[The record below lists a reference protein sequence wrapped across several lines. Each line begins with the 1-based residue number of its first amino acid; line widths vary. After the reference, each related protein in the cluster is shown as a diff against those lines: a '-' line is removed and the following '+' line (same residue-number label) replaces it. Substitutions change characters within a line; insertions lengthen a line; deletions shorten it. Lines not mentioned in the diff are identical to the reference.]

1 MSKNT
6 IPNIWTAQEKVLHL
20 YKLISVGACIFA
32 AAMGV
37 ALIVSHFKNPFV
49 VVAKNHELDFYPTER
64 LAVPLEKTEVEQFTK
79 QFLVSLYVWSEF
91 NGDRIAKSI
100 SPFTEGSL
108 TDKVIGTQSQKYLKE
123 LGGKKL
129 SQSLAFV
136 EVSVLLDRVICKF
149 DRILKIEGI
158 PLVIPTEVTL
168 AFVRGDQTVSNPM
181 GIYIGG
187 IKESENAK

>member
-20 YKLISVGACIFA
+20 YKLISVFACVFA
-32 AAMGV
+32 TAMGT
-37 ALIVSHFKNPFV
+37 ALIISQFKNPFV
-49 VVAKNHELDFYPTER
+49 IVAKNHEVEFYPTER
-64 LAVPLEKTEVEQFTK
+64 LAVPMEKVEVEKFTK
-79 QFLVSLYVWSEF
+79 QFLASLYVWSEF
-91 NGDRIAKSI
+91 SSDKITRAI
-100 SPFTEGSL
+100 SPFTEGTLS
-108 TDKVIGTQSQKYLKE
+108 DKVVGTQSQKYLKE

-136 EVSVLLDRVICKF
+136 EVSVLSDRVICKF

-168 AFVRGDQTVSNPM
+168 ALTRGDQTIFNPM
-181 GIYIGG
+181 GIYVGG
-187 IKESENAK
+187 IKESDNAK

>member
-20 YKLISVGACIFA
+20 YKLISVAACIFA
-32 AAMGV
+32 TAMGI
-37 ALIVSHFKNPFV
+37 ALIVSQFKNPIV
-49 VVAKNHELDFYPTER
+49 VVAKNQEVEFYPTAR
-64 LAVPLEKTEVEQFTK
+64 IAVPLEKAEIEQFTK
-79 QFLVSLYVWSEF
+79 QFLASLYVWSEF

-100 SPFTEGSL
+100 SPFTEGTLSE
-108 TDKVIGTQSQKYLKE
+108 KVIGTQSQKYLKE

-136 EVSVLLDRVICKF
+136 EVSMLPDRVICKF

-168 AFVRGDQTVSNPM
+168 ALVQGDQTVFNPM
-181 GIYIGG
+181 GIYVGG
-187 IKESENAK
+187 IKESENGK

>member
-6 IPNIWTAQEKVLHL
+6 VPNIWTAQEKVLHL
-20 YKLISVGACIFA
+20 YKLISVGACLFA
-32 AAMGV
+32 TSMG
-37 ALIVSHFKNPFV
+37 ATLIISQFKNPFV
-49 VVAKNHELDFYPTER
+49 AIAKNHAVEFYPTER
-64 LAVPLEKTEVEQFTK
+64 LPIAMEKAEVEQFTK

-91 NGDRIAKSI
+91 NGDKIAKSI
-100 SPFTEGSL
+100 SPFTEGTLS
-108 TDKVIGTQSQKYLKE
+108 DKVIGTQSQKYLKE
-123 LGGKKL
+123 LSGKRL

-136 EVSVLLDRVICKF
+136 EVSVLPDRVICKF

-168 AFVRGDQTVSNPM
+168 ALVRGDQTVFNPM
-181 GIYIGG
+181 GIYVGG

>member
-20 YKLISVGACIFA
+20 YKLISLTACVFA
-32 AAMGV
+32 TSMGI

-49 VVAKNHELDFYPTER
+49 VVAKNHDVEFYPTQSI
-64 LAVPLEKTEVEQFTK
+64 AVPLEKAEVVQFTK
-79 QFLVSLYVWSEF
+79 QFLVSLYVWNEF
-91 NGDRIAKSI
+91 NAEKIARSI
-100 SPFTEGSL
+100 SPFTEGVL
-108 TDKVIGTQSQKYLKE
+108 ADKVIGTQSQKYLKE
-123 LGGKKL
+123 LGGKHL
-129 SQSLAFV
+129 AQSLAFV
-136 EVSVLLDRVICKF
+136 DVSVLDDRVICKF

-168 AFVRGDQTVSNPM
+168 ALTQGDQTVFNPM
-181 GIYIGG
+181 GIYVGG